1 MKTLR
6 MIGMAVIAFLIGAGC
21 LSCSKDENS
30 DGNRK
35 LTKFVTVTDSGN
47 EVGWTFTYDS
57 NGKLNRA
64 QFNDEWN
71 GQTHT
76 QTYQFSWN
84 GDVVDVRQTDGSDD
98 AKYTFTIEN
107 GLIRSA
113 RSTRNSY
120 TENFTYTY
128 FADRL
133 ERIDIKQGEA
143 TNYTTAAWD
152 GDKLT
157 RMSYSYSGS
166 SAPDE
171 TLAITCEKSCSKGY
185 CPLIAEMIGDTT
197 PYIYLYMA
205 HPELIGAKTTQLPTS
220 VARSYHGNNESYN
233 VNYEFDNN
241 GYISK
246 IVRNG
251 VALTLKWE

>member
-1 MKTLR
+1 
-6 MIGMAVIAFLIGAGC
+6 MAAIAVLMGVGFV
-21 LSCSKDENS
+21 SCSKDDNP
-30 DGNRK
+30 DGGKK
-35 LTKFVTVTDSGN
+35 LTKFVAVTDSGN

-57 NGKLNRA
+57 NGKLNMA
-64 QFNDEWN
+64 QFTDEWG
-71 GQTHT
+71 GQTHS
-76 QTYQFSWN
+76 QTYQFTWN
-84 GDVVDVRQTDGSDD
+84 GDVIDVRQAGGENDT
-98 AKYTFTIEN
+98 KYTFTIEN

-152 GDKLT
+152 MDKLT
-157 RMSYSYSGS
+157 RVSYSYSGS
-166 SAPDE
+166 STPDE
-171 TLAITCEKSCSKGY
+171 TLTITCEKSCSKGY
-185 CPLIAEMIGDTT
+185 CPLIAEMIDDST

-205 HPELIGAKTTQLPTS
+205 HPELIGAKTTQLPTTI
-220 VARSYHGNNESYN
+220 ARTKHGSNESYN
-233 VNYEFDNN
+233 VNYEFDKK